1 MIETNYSPR
10 DEENYNEYRRQ
21 SEKQINEKLIKKPEQ
36 NSIADIII
44 KLKVEVELLKESL
57 TK

>member
-1 MIETNYSPR
+1 MIETNYSLKN
-10 DEENYNEYRRQ
+10 EANYNEYRKQ
-21 SEKQINEKLIKKPEQ
+21 SEKEINAKLIKKPEH
-36 NSIADIII
+36 NSIADLII

>member
-10 DEENYNEYRRQ
+10 DESNYNEYRRQ
-21 SEKQINEKLIKKPEQ
+21 AEQKLNAKLIKKPEQ

-44 KLKVEVELLKESL
+44 KLKAEVELLKESL

>member
-10 DEENYNEYRRQ
+10 GEANYNEYRKQ
-21 SEKQINEKLIKKPEQ
+21 SEKEINEKLIKKPEQ